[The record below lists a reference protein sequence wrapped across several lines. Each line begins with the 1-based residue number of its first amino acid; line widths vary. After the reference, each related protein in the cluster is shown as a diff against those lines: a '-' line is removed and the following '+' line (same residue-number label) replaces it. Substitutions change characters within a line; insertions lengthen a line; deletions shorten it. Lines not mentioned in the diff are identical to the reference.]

1 MSATLVEESR
11 PPDRNTPNGTSDII
25 RLRTDSR
32 SSRRT
37 SATISASPISATA
50 AEIAAD
56 GIGSHHVSRRTSPAA
71 DTVIHSPAASLL
83 MPRNI
88 VRGGGV
94 NPKVR

>member
-37 SATISASPISATA
+37 SATISCSPSSATDRDVA
-50 AEIAAD
+50 VD
-56 GIGSHHVSRRTSPAA
+56 GIGSHQVSRRTSPSA
-71 DTVIHSPAASLL
+71 DTVIHSPAASLP

-94 NPKVR
+94 NPNVR

>member
-1 MSATLVEESR
+1 MSATLVEESS
-11 PPDRNTPNGTSDII
+11 PPDRNTPKGTSDII

-32 SSRRT
+32 SNRLT
-37 SATISASPISATA
+37 SSTISVSLISETGPETA
-50 AEIAAD
+50 VD
-56 GIGSHHVSRRTSPAA
+56 DIGCHQVRWQTSPSA
-71 DTVIHSPAASLL
+71 DTVMHSPAASLL